1 MIRMSRLWGIRSV
14 YSAPKSR
21 YRDFSRCNERPKGGM
36 ESTPLHPPFN
46 DSNCRLA
53 NFDRDF
59 PGGRVLVEDV
69 NLVSAVF
76 QKSIGDGNLSNPT
89 GEVWFDRSA

>member
-1 MIRMSRLWGIRSV
+1 
-14 YSAPKSR
+14 
-21 YRDFSRCNERPKGGM
+21 M

-46 DSNCRLA
+46 DSTRRLA

-69 NLVSAVF
+69 NLISPVF
-76 QKSIGDGNLSNPT
+76 QKSIGADPSGTGANVRGVIGTQRPDRIGDGNLSNPT